1 MWLQQLSCVFVLV
14 LNIKPF
20 QCHVIRDT
28 GKSLGNKHRHGVETC
43 LSEDENPYTLF
54 DSKTSY
60 LHPDIGNRNTDE
72 ITVPG
77 NS

>member
-1 MWLQQLSCVFVLV
+1 MLLQLSWFFVVV
-14 LNIKPF
+14 LNIKTF

-28 GKSLGNKHRHGVETC
+28 REGSGNKDGNGIETC

-54 DSKTSY
+54 DSKTTY
-60 LHPDIGNRNTDE
+60 LHPDIGNKNTDE
-72 ITVPG
+72 IKVPG